1 MQLALAKLEKHGSK
15 GEFTC
20 QIDAV
25 PAAEWDQ
32 IAGDFEDLN
41 YDQIA
46 CYSAGQWGDRVSHL
60 LLRRDR
66 IPVAGARVAIIT
78 LPRFSRGLAFLRFG
92 PFWRRRGHDADI
104 GMYRA
109 AIGAL
114 VQEYCIRQGH
124 FLTVI
129 PRPNPEFY
137 QQECRVLADFGFSIR
152 RPFPDPNRYLVDLS
166 LDEETQ
172 RQSLDQKWRYNLRQ
186 ALANDFEIRLCESDA
201 DVRTFQSLH
210 AGMVTRKGFYNA
222 DMVHLLPELAA
233 QLPEGS
239 RPRIVLAFHQGRAVV
254 GAAIAILGDT
264 AYYVFGGSDNASLS
278 LKGGY
283 ALQWWI
289 IKWLSGQKVRAKR
302 DEMELSRLELSR
314 RLGVSPRMLDRY
326 ESDSEVTLQR
336 GFRIH
341 EVLGEEVFLPVELF
355 DIPLD
360 YAQPQDEISL
370 KYSELGFRVQEFR
383 KAPFD
388 VIARQDRELI
398 FTEMG
403 KVHPEMQSL
412 SRLLDADNL
421 VIFDE
426 RAPKDKDL
434 PSMRKEEFLELQEAR
449 ELVKFLR
456 EF

>member
-1 MQLALAKLEKHGSK
+1 MGK
-15 GEFTC
+15 
-20 QIDAV
+20 
-25 PAAEWDQ
+25 
-32 IAGDFEDLN
+32 EDLIE
-41 YDQIA
+41 QA
-46 CYSAGQWGDRVSHL
+46 CVTLLKEGYAIKRVRGCFDLVARGEHTL
-60 LLRRDR
+60 LLRMLGDANALT
-66 IPVAGARVAIIT
+66 PEGAAE
-78 LPRFSRGLAFLRFG
+78 
-92 PFWRRRGHDADI
+92 
-104 GMYRA
+104 MKRA
-109 AIGAL
+109 
-114 VQEYCIRQGH
+114 
-124 FLTVI
+124 
-129 PRPNPEFY
+129 
-137 QQECRVLADFGFSIR
+137 
-152 RPFPDPNRYLVDLS
+152 
-166 LDEETQ
+166 
-172 RQSLDQKWRYNLRQ
+172 
-186 ALANDFEIRLCESDA
+186 
-201 DVRTFQSLH
+201 
-210 AGMVTRKGFYNA
+210 AGMV
-222 DMVHLLPELAA
+222 
-233 QLPEGS
+233 
-239 RPRIVLAFHQGRAVV
+239 
-254 GAAIAILGDT
+254 
-264 AYYVFGGSDNASLS
+264 NASVLVIAERAGRPLEPGIVYSRFGVYTTTMETFRESLHDRLPMVLS
-278 LKGGY
+278 TSAGPTLR
-283 ALQWWI
+283 
-289 IKWLSGQKVRAKR
+289 LSGQKVRAKR